1 MSRERLHEIPV
12 KMFEWKIAGPDS
24 LLFTEGLG
32 PCIGLAL
39 WDPETKKGLLGHWA
53 AAVHEEPDIREA
65 MSSFVS
71 PGNLTVN
78 AYLRGGEIDGDE
90 FGEKKL
96 IRDSRKVVLKLLSLF
111 GIATE
116 KIDTQWSKGPG
127 SSVSMWLSVD
137 TGKFTSISEI

>member
-12 KMFEWKIAGPDS
+12 KMFEWKIAGADS

-39 WDPETKKGLLGHWA
+39 WDPQTKKGLLGHWV
-53 AAVHEEPDIREA
+53 AAVFEEADIRKA
-65 MSSFVS
+65 MGSFVS
-71 PGNLTVN
+71 PGNVTAK

-90 FGEKKL
+90 FGEQKL
-96 IRDSRKVVLKLLSLF
+96 VRDSRRAVLKLLSLF
-111 GIATE
+111 GIAPE
-116 KIDTQWSKGPG
+116 RIDTQWSKGPD

-137 TGKFTSISEI
+137 TGRFSSISE